1 MEAVIRCLSCLQCC
15 FHLCAFARQSRLTD
29 PSLSPGRA
37 SVLLSL
43 PGAIAHCS
51 AVFSRPALA
60 GRSAQTMP
68 SYQDRSHSDF
78 TSLPGGQIAGEKH
91 IIDRCRTSSFQG
103 ARSSQSGSSSQVLGV
118 VSITHCTSRLREASL
133 EPEEH
138 YDSITISQ
146 DPQTAEIGTGLS
158 PLHRKSSTVPNELN
172 TPHYITRS
180 SFSIVKHLKRVSI
193 PCLSRF
199 LSRME
204 PTARLRCAGFA
215 VASSV
220 SNVAWVQTNISES
233 IRLTMVQDHR
243 EYIAGT
249 WCRLPDEEPGMY
261 RLR

>member
-1 MEAVIRCLSCLQCC
+1 
-15 FHLCAFARQSRLTD
+15 
-29 PSLSPGRA
+29 
-37 SVLLSL
+37 
-43 PGAIAHCS
+43 
-51 AVFSRPALA
+51 
-60 GRSAQTMP
+60 MP
-68 SYQDRSHSDF
+68 SHTARLSSHDQHWLVAVPRQCQVTKTDSHSDF

-103 ARSSQSGSSSQVLGV
+103 ACSPQSGSSFQQVLGV

-133 EPEEH
+133 EPEGH

-158 PLHRKSSTVPNELN
+158 PSHRRSSILPHELN
-172 TPHYITRS
+172 TADYITHS

-199 LSRME
+199 LSRMKA
-204 PTARLRCAGFA
+204 TARLRCARFA

-233 IRLTMVQDHR
+233 IGLIMVQDHR

-249 WCRLPDEEPGMY
+249 WCRLPNEELGMH